1 MENREASTFLQRM
14 QQVETLIEEIEH
26 CTDEKARSAAQDLM
40 RAVLDLHRAAFSRV
54 RELLGQAGEAGGQL
68 LHDCSVDEL
77 VGNVLLLHGLHPQDL
92 KARILAALDKVRPY
106 LHSHG
111 GKVELVDVVDGT

>member
-1 MENREASTFLQRM
+1 MENREARTFLQQM

-26 CTDEKARSAAQDLM
+26 CTDEKARSAAQDLI

-54 RELLGQAGEAGGQL
+54 CELLARAGEAGEKL

-77 VGNVLLLHGLHPQDL
+77 VGNDLLLRGLHPQDL
-92 KARILAALDKVRPY
+92 KGRILSALDKV
-106 LHSHG
+106 
-111 GKVELVDVVDGT
+111 